1 MTPIPFGP
9 EAKDPLWRW
18 GSFAM
23 GVVGFILL
31 FWLMTLFGTL
41 FLGWTRLIILIVIAI
56 VLSLRS
62 GRRWT
67 LGREPERSFTKKVPP
82 TVAIE
87 GKPGATYVLMGP
99 ANPSKGRRVKP
110 RELGPG
116 WWAFYSVV
124 VRAPVALGDVI
135 LTAIWRLVGGRWEA
149 TGIGRPRTVDGE
161 EFDRASDLP
170 EGAGADAAGGAPQVP
185 DAGG

>member
-9 EAKDPLWRW
+9 DAKDPMWRW

-31 FWLMTLFGTL
+31 LWLMTLFDTL
-41 FLGWTRLIILIVIAI
+41 LLGWSRLLVLIVIAV

-67 LGREPERSFTKKVPP
+67 LGREPEGSFSKKVPP

-87 GKPGATYVLMGP
+87 GKPGATYVLMEP
-99 ANPSKGRRVKP
+99 AKATKSARVKP

-116 WWAFYSVV
+116 WWALYSVV

-135 LTAIWRLVGGRWEA
+135 LTAIWRVVGGRWEA
-149 TGIGRPRTVDGE
+149 TGMGRGRNVASED
-161 EFDRASDLP
+161 FDLATELP
-170 EGAGADAAGGAPQVP
+170 PP
-185 DAGG
+185 DKQRF